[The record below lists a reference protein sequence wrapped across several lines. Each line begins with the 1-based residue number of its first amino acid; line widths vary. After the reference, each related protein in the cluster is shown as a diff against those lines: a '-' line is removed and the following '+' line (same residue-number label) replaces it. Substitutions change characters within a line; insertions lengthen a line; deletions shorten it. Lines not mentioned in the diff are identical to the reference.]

1 MAFNGDRMSAKRLAA
16 QVVERMEAEQRQA
29 DRKMVVNRRR
39 KEATPSYY
47 VEQKG
52 GQTVW
57 WCLAV
62 VLFSV
67 LLLWVFECSQRE
79 KEELRKALNVLR
91 NNANNV
97 DDLKN
102 PAILHAVLDAEARVN
117 RNLLFGIMRRAV
129 TDSFLITGAAG
140 YEAPFREALESALKQ
155 HWFVMVLCVTIIA
168 GFFVSLLAM
177 FHFTCTRRLWVSA
190 PVGRTVDVDDN
201 NE

>member
-1 MAFNGDRMSAKRLAA
+1 MAFRADRVAAKRLAA
-16 QVVERMEAEQRQA
+16 EVAEKMETEQRLAEHQGA
-29 DRKMVVNRRR
+29 VRR
-39 KEATPSYY
+39 KRREATPSYY

-52 GQTVW
+52 GQTIW

-62 VLFSV
+62 ALFSV
-67 LLLWVFECSQRE
+67 VLLWVFECSQRE

-102 PAILHAVLDAEARVN
+102 PAILQAVLEAEARAN
-117 RNLLFGIMRRAV
+117 RNLLFGIIQRAV
-129 TDSFLITGAAG
+129 TDSFLVTGVAG

-177 FHFTCTRRLWVSA
+177 FHYTCTRRLWVSA
-190 PVGRTVDVDDN
+190 PIATN
-201 NE
+201 KEE